1 VGELEPALVDVD
13 AGAAVMVVLGEV
25 LDAALAG
32 NADVVVCGSVQP
44 EGYHFVIDAAA
55 GERAAELTQLADAMR
70 GRDPIQL
77 PFGLRAAAQ
86 AGRRARLLM
95 WLTLEGVDAQ
105 WHVLVPPDSF
115 RGAAGSP
122 APIEVP
128 AAQPEPEP
136 ENEPE
141 PELIEVPAE
150 IKPVHEP
157 VAVPTPDGPDSA
169 TAHRL
174 GDALTN
180 LFERLEAALAQHTPD
195 GLGLDENERTA
206 LLIDGT
212 RLVGKLQQAQL
223 CSSKALRALLRAIDA
238 AVGAERSTP
247 LAGSARDRVA
257 LPYEVLTEI
266 REHVATADQERVDS
280 AGPST

>member
-1 VGELEPALVDVD
+1 MRTVFHAVDR
-13 AGAAVMVVLGEV
+13 
-25 LDAALAG
+25 
-32 NADVVVCGSVQP
+32 P
-44 EGYHFVIDAAA
+44 
-55 GERAAELTQLADAMR
+55 T
-70 GRDPIQL
+70 
-77 PFGLRAAAQ
+77 
-86 AGRRARLLM
+86 
-95 WLTLEGVDAQ
+95 
-105 WHVLVPPDSF
+105 
-115 RGAAGSP
+115 

-128 AAQPEPEP
+128 ATQPEPEP
-136 ENEPE
+136 EPE
-141 PELIEVPAE
+141 PAADLIEVPAE

-157 VAVPTPDGPDSA
+157 VAGPTRNGTDSA

-195 GLGLDENERTA
+195 GPGLDENERTA

-238 AVGAERSTP
+238 AVGAERSAP

-280 AGPST
+280 VGPST